1 MFRISKLSA
10 LLFICSSFI
19 ALSIITLSG
28 CATGNKE
35 TFPVNIDEDIA
46 YEANNAPEEPYE
58 GSLWKDNGSLCELF
72 IDPKA
77 RRVGDIVT
85 ISVVETSSAS
95 NAADTNT
102 SRNSSIS
109 ASITSLLGLENNASF
124 PTGSGFDPFGSIE
137 ASASNTF
144 KGSGVTNR
152 SGNLAASITARVTDV
167 LPNGNLKILGKRE
180 ITINKEKQY
189 ITLTGIIRPNDISS
203 DNIILSTYIS
213 DAKIAYTGTGV
224 VNDRQNPGWLA
235 TVFDVVW
242 PF

>member
-1 MFRISKLSA
+1 MFCRSKQ
-10 LLFICSSFI
+10 LLFLFMYTWFI
-19 ALSIITLSG
+19 ILAIAALSS
-28 CATGNKE
+28 CATAKKDPC
-35 TFPVNIDEDIA
+35 PVNIDEDTM
-46 YEANNAPEEPYE
+46 YEEHNVQERTYE
-58 GSLWKDNGSLCELF
+58 GSLWQDNGTLCELF
-72 IDPKA
+72 MDPKA

-85 ISVVETSSAS
+85 ISVVETSVAS

-102 SRNSSIS
+102 ARNSSIS
-109 ASITSLLGLENNASF
+109 ASIKNLLGLENNDSF

-137 ASASNTF
+137 ATANSTF
-144 KGSGVTNR
+144 NGSGVTNR

-224 VNDRQNPGWLA
+224 VNDRQSPGWLA